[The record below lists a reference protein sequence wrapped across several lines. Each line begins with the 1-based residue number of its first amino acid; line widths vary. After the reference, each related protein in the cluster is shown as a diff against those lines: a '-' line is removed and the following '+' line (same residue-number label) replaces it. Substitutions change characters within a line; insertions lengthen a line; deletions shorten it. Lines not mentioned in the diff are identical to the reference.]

1 MTKPQGPSRENHYV
15 PEWYQKGFSPAGV
28 FNFFLDLEP
37 RYRPDGSP
45 IPFVPRRKSSKGCFW
60 EIDLYTTRFGEYV
73 NDQIETVLFKGID
86 DIGAKAIRA
95 FADADPVQMHRNYQ
109 ALFAYLGA
117 QKIRT
122 PKGLSWIQSRYP
134 ALSQVELMTELQ
146 YLLHLYGTIWA
157 EAVREIVS
165 AEDSDVKFL
174 VSDHPVTTFNAA
186 WPLNLDSRINPN
198 DAPVALNGTQTIF
211 ALDANHCLIL
221 THLPYAKAP
230 NEVPLTTKRENARN
244 FASTLIRTDALVRSR
259 RLSTDEVI
267 AINHVLKSRARRYIA
282 ASESEW
288 LYPEKLAPA
297 DLNRISNVLLP
308 PQDELWHFG
317 GETYIGYKD
326 GTVDYRDALG
336 RTSKAYELVA
346 KPLPSSEPT
355 GGDPCPCGSGVSFD
369 ACCRS
374 LPPWERPPWNA
385 MSLRERNLGFI
396 RAVVGILGMDTGK
409 DWDDVRRDL
418 SDEQVIRIHNVV
430 RTLWPEDTDIASL
443 LPRPNSRTVRAVY
456 MGPSDPRT
464 VASSVISLMPL
475 FDQVLVLDPFLN
487 PIYMRPEFS
496 PIESP
501 TQHKQQLLKNVLF
514 LLMLEPL
521 IREGKLI
528 LFPDPGNM
536 SFEFQDS
543 MRRMAEERTADWRPS
558 DKDMDAFKW
567 LGRDDFQRTLACF
580 PDHVLRQL
588 ARDANPDAD
597 EGDLGLFVT
606 GMRVRQQEDHLSLMQ
621 ILPAGESGAQSLVLR
636 CVNLELALFV
646 AQLTGAVI
654 VTDVK
659 PLWDHL
665 HRHTRAKGSAVVTDH
680 GTKVDQLT
688 FRTNVHPVDAL
699 FVSDTSE
706 AASVRKA
713 LLEIQAGSLQ
723 RVAPDHLQDLIA
735 VFRQRLGRIPALT
748 DDQAQSPNAIDDIAF
763 QLSIPERG
771 FESATV
777 QRLIVSFGRDGAP
790 VSAGVALFRASAPSA
805 EEDADELEQKVTQEQ
820 TDHDGDIK

>member
-15 PEWYQKGFSPAGV
+15 PEWYQKGFGPIGV

-37 RYRPDGSP
+37 RYRPDGSS
-45 IPFVPRRKSSKGCFW
+45 IPFVPRRKSPKSCFW
-60 EIDLYTTRFGEYV
+60 ELDLYTTRFGEYV
-73 NDQIETVLFKGID
+73 NDQIETVLFKGVD

-95 FADADPVQMHRNYQ
+95 FVDADPVQMHRANYQ

-117 QKIRT
+117 QKLRT

-146 YLLHLYGTIWA
+146 YLLHLYGTLWA

-174 VSDHPVTTFNAA
+174 VSDHPVTTFNAV
-186 WPLNLDSRINPN
+186 WPLSPDSRINQN

-267 AINHVLKSRARRYIA
+267 AINYVLKSRARRYIA

-288 LYPEKLAPA
+288 LHPEKLVPA
-297 DLNRISNVLLP
+297 DLDRISKVLLP
-308 PQDELWHFG
+308 PQDKLWHFG
-317 GETYIGYKD
+317 GETYISYKD
-326 GTVDYRDALG
+326 GRVDYQDALG
-336 RTSKAYELVA
+336 RTSKAYELVT

-355 GGDPCPCGSGVSFD
+355 GSDPCPCGSALPFD
-369 ACCRS
+369 TCCQS
-374 LPPWERPPWNA
+374 LQPWERPPWGV

-396 RAVVGILGMDTGK
+396 RAVVGILGMDAGK
-409 DWDDVRRDL
+409 EWDDVRRDL
-418 SDEQVIRIHNVV
+418 SDEQVVRIHNVV
-430 RTLWPEDTDIASL
+430 RALWPEDTDVASL
-443 LPRPNSRTVRAVY
+443 LPRPNDWMVRAVY

-464 VASSVISLMPL
+464 VASSVISLVPL

-487 PIYMRPEFS
+487 PTYMRPEFS
-496 PIESP
+496 PTESP

-521 IREGKLI
+521 IRDGKLL
-528 LFPDPGNM
+528 LFPDPGNV
-536 SFEFQDS
+536 SFGFQDS

-558 DKDMDAFKW
+558 DTDMDALKW
-567 LGRDDFQRTLACF
+567 LGRDDFKRTLMCL
-580 PDHVLRQL
+580 PDNALRQL
-588 ARDANPDAD
+588 ARGANPDAD
-597 EGDLGLFVT
+597 EGDLDLFVT
-606 GMRVRQQEDHLSLMQ
+606 GMRMQQKEDHLSLMQ
-621 ILPAGESGAQSLVLR
+621 ILPANESGAQSMVVR

-646 AQLTGAVI
+646 AQLTGSVI
-654 VTDVK
+654 VTDIK

-665 HRHTRAKGSAVVTDH
+665 HRHTRAGGSAVATDNSIEL
-680 GTKVDQLT
+680 DRLT
-688 FRTNVHPVDAL
+688 FRACVHPVNAL
-699 FVSDTSE
+699 VVSNTSE
-706 AASVRKA
+706 AAAVRKA
-713 LLEIQAGSLQ
+713 LLDIQGGVLQ
-723 RVAPDHLQDLIA
+723 RASPEHLKDLIA
-735 VFRQRLGRIPALT
+735 AFRQRLGQIPALT

-763 QLSIPERG
+763 EISIPKKG

-790 VSAGVALFRASAPSA
+790 VSAGVALFRYS
-805 EEDADELEQKVTQEQ
+805 K
-820 TDHDGDIK
+820 

>member
-15 PEWYQKGFSPAGV
+15 PEWYQKGFSPSGV

-37 RYRPDGSP
+37 RYRPDGSL
-45 IPFVPRRKSSKGCFW
+45 ISLVPRRKSPKSCFW
-60 EIDLYTTRFGEYV
+60 ELDLYTTRFGEFV

-86 DIGAKAIRA
+86 DTGAKAIRA
-95 FADADPVQMHRNYQ
+95 FADADPVQMPLNYQ

-117 QKIRT
+117 QKLRT

-146 YLLHLYGTIWA
+146 YLLHLYGTLWA

-165 AEDSDVKFL
+165 AEDSVVKFL

-186 WPLNLDSRINPN
+186 WPLNLDSRNNPN

-230 NEVPLTTKRENARN
+230 DEVPLTTKRENARN

-297 DLNRISNVLLP
+297 DLTRISKILLP
-308 PQDELWHFG
+308 PQDKLWHFG

-326 GTVDYRDALG
+326 GKVDYRDALG
-336 RTSKAYELVA
+336 RTSKAHEIVA
-346 KPLPSSEPT
+346 KPLPPSEPM
-355 GGDPCPCGSGVSFD
+355 GSDPCPCGSGVSFD
-369 ACCRS
+369 ACCQS
-374 LPPWERPPWNA
+374 LQLWERPPWNA

-396 RAVVGILGMDTGK
+396 RAVVGILGVNAGK
-409 DWDDVRRDL
+409 DWDDVRREL
-418 SDEQVIRIHNVV
+418 SEEQVVRIHNVV
-430 RTLWPEDTDIASL
+430 RALWPEGTDIASL
-443 LPRPNSRTVRAVY
+443 LPRPNGRVVRAVY

-464 VASSVISLMPL
+464 VASSVISLTPL

-487 PIYMRPEFS
+487 PINMRPEFS

-521 IREGKLI
+521 IREGKLL
-528 LFPDPGNM
+528 LFPDPGNV

-558 DKDMDAFKW
+558 DKDMDALKS

-580 PDHVLRQL
+580 PDDVLRQL
-588 ARDANPDAD
+588 ARDATPDAN
-597 EGDLGLFVT
+597 EANINLFVT
-606 GMRVRQQEDHLSLMQ
+606 AMRMQQQEDHLSLMQ
-621 ILPAGESGAQSLVLR
+621 ILPAGEVGAQSLVVR
-636 CVNLELALFV
+636 CVNLELALFI
-646 AQLTGAVI
+646 AQLTGSVI

-659 PLWDHL
+659 SLWDHL
-665 HRHTRAKGSAVVTDH
+665 HRHTRAEGSVVATDH
-680 GTKVDQLT
+680 GTKVDRLT
-688 FRTNVHPVDAL
+688 FRASVHPVDAL
-699 FVSDTSE
+699 VVSDTSE
-706 AASVRKA
+706 AVAVRKA
-713 LLEIQAGSLQ
+713 LLDIQTGALQ
-723 RVAPDHLQDLIA
+723 RVAPEHLKDLIA
-735 VFRQRLGRIPALT
+735 TFRRRLGKIPALT
-748 DDQAQSPNAIDDIAF
+748 GGQAQSPSAIDDIAF
-763 QLSIPERG
+763 ELSIPERG

-777 QRLIVSFGRDGAP
+777 QRLIVSFGRDGVP
-790 VSAGVALFRASAPSA
+790 VSAGVALFRSSTSGA
-805 EEDADELEQKVTQEQ
+805 EEDAGELEQQVTQEQ
-820 TDHDGDIK
+820 TVHDGDIE